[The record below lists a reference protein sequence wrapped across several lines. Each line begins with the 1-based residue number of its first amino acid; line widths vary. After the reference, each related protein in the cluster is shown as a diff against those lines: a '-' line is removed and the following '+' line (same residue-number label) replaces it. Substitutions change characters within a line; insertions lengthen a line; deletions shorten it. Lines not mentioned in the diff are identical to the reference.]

1 MLPASDQATP
11 LAALAVDV
19 SGNGVASRYAATL
32 LATLGAQPRAC
43 AGVGDDEHPALAW
56 ARSGLMVLTGAR
68 EAPPRMLA
76 APLAACADGV
86 VRALAALGARLPDAY
101 ADGAA
106 LLAER
111 AALLGLQ
118 RNGGTSA
125 GGSCRLLRCA
135 DGVLAVNLARRDDW
149 DALGA
154 WLGDGVAADWEDWD
168 DVAQRLRRHGCDEA
182 VARARLLGLPV
193 AAAVLPA
200 PASEPWCRVQ
210 RHAPPLATDRGG
222 RRPLVVDLSSLW
234 AGPLCAQVLHQLGAR
249 VIKVESAA
257 RPDGARGDARAGADV
272 FFDRLNA
279 GKQSVVLDFGNP
291 AGLARLRRLLQRAD
305 IVIESARPRAL
316 RQLGIDAAQLL
327 AGNPGLS
334 WVALSGYG
342 RDEPAANWVAF
353 GDDAGV
359 AGGLSALLAASSA
372 SDGGADHDAA
382 WAFCGDA
389 IADPLT
395 GLHAALAAWSAW
407 LGGGGVLVDVAMQR
421 VVAHCA
427 SFELPSSA
435 EALTERARRWTD
447 RVRAAGLAERRPLAP
462 QPRGRARVFGADTA
476 AVLDELAA

>member
-1 MLPASDQATP
+1 MLPAADTAMP
-11 LAALAVDV
+11 LAAWAVDV
-19 SGNGVASRYAATL
+19 HGDGVASRYAAAL
-32 LATLGAQPRAC
+32 LESLGAAPRAC
-43 AGVGDDEHPALAW
+43 GGAADEHPALVW
-56 ARSGLMVLTGAR
+56 ARSGLMALTGAR
-68 EAPPRMLA
+68 DAPPRMLA

-86 VRALAALGARLPDAY
+86 VRALAALGARVPEAY

-118 RNGGTSA
+118 RNGATSS
-125 GGSCRLLRCA
+125 GGSCRLLRSA
-135 DGVLAVNLARRDDW
+135 DAMLAVNLARRDDW
-149 DALGA
+149 GLLPA
-154 WLGDGVAADWEDWD
+154 WLVDSAVVDWGTL
-168 DVAQRLRRHGCDEA
+168 AQRLRRHGSAE
-182 VARARLLGLPV
+182 VVERARLLGLPV
-193 AAAVLPA
+193 AAATLPA

-249 VIKVESAA
+249 VIKVESAL
-257 RPDGARGDARAGADV
+257 RPDGARSDARAGADV
-272 FFDRLNA
+272 FFDRLHA
-279 GKQSVVLDFGNP
+279 GKASVVLDFGNP

-342 RDEPAANWVAF
+342 RDEPAAHWVAF

-372 SDGGADHDAA
+372 SDGGADRDA

-407 LGGGGVLVDVAMQR
+407 LGGGGVLVDIAMQR

-447 RVRAAGLAERRPLAP
+447 TVRAAGLAERRPLAP
-462 QPRGRARVFGADTA
+462 QPLGRAREFGADTA
-476 AVLDELAA
+476 AVLGELAA